1 MSDAM
6 INKPPSSPI
15 KAPLQQGSVEVI
27 ENAENGVNQ
36 QSSNEEKGEVS
47 SNEAHHAPKL
57 TDIRFIMVLVGFGMA
72 FIGSQIQPLLFAA
85 LIPLIAADLD
95 AHPLIVWFFSTQLVA
110 VGVIAPF
117 IGPLADLF
125 GRKPIT
131 IIGVFSSLLGMI
143 VCAATPNAAGY
154 IAGQA
159 LTGIGLAA
167 QELMA
172 ITAIVEIVPT
182 RYRGYYVAI
191 IVASFLPFAPGSL
204 YGTLIAETSW
214 RYCACFIAIWNLI
227 TVVLVFLFY
236 NPPPRTNSA
245 GLTWQQKLKHID
257 FIGGFLMSGG
267 LVMFLVGFN
276 WGGQLYP
283 WHSARVIS
291 FLTIGLA
298 MLVFFFFY
306 EWLLAPYPMFPR
318 RLMRHPRTFMALM
331 VVIAMAGIN
340 YIPVLFFWVMQAVGV
355 YNSDFKMLGIRTLP
369 FGFCILGGA
378 LIAALVVSAFKGH
391 LRTIMSFFC
400 IMQCAAIGSLVAV
413 DVHNINT
420 VWAPLCLGLLGV
432 GGVLIPNQIIITV
445 ICPDDLIATATCLTV
460 CLRAV
465 GQVVG
470 VSIFY
475 TQFVSVLTARTL
487 KIVIPVALQSGI
499 GDLDTLQNM
508 MPDLLAE
515 AYSQWVLSVPAL
527 DTPEKIS
534 NLHEAVITAFGGAFA
549 RVYYI
554 SIAFG
559 GTAVIAS
566 FFIENLNNLMDHHI
580 AVHYF

>member
-1 MSDAM
+1 MSGELNNN
-6 INKPPSSPI
+6 INS
-15 KAPLQQGSVEVI
+15 GSNKGPDGLHEGNVQVV
-27 ENAENGVNQ
+27 ENAVNQ
-36 QSSNEEKGEVS
+36 SSSNEEKGELVDC
-47 SNEAHHAPKL
+47 EARHAPKIS
-57 TDIRFIMVLVGFGMA
+57 DIRFIMVLVGFGMA
-72 FIGSQIQPLLFAA
+72 FIGSQVQPLIFAA
-85 LIPLIAADLD
+85 LIPVVAASLN
-95 AHPLIVWFFSTQLVA
+95 AHSLLVWFFSTQLVA
-110 VGVIAPF
+110 IGVIAPF

-131 IIGVFSSLLGMI
+131 IAGVLSSMIGMI
-143 VCAATPNAAGY
+143 TCAATPNAAGY
-154 IAGQA
+154 IAGQV
-159 LTGIGLAA
+159 LTGIGIAA

-182 RYRGYYVAI
+182 RYRGYYIAI
-191 IVASFLPFAPGSL
+191 IVTSFLPFSPGSL

-214 RYCACFIAIWNLI
+214 RYCACMIAIWNLI
-227 TVVLVFLFY
+227 TVVLIACFY
-236 NPPPRTNSA
+236 HPPPRTNGA
-245 GLTWQQKLKHID
+245 GLSWHQKLRQID
-257 FIGGFLMSGG
+257 FVGGFFMSGG
-267 LVMFLVGFN
+267 IVMFLVGFN

-283 WHSARVIS
+283 WHSARVIA

-298 MLVFFFFY
+298 MLVFFFIY
-306 EWLLAPYPMFPR
+306 EIFIAPYPMFPR

-331 VVIAMAGIN
+331 VVILMAGIN
-340 YIPVLFFWVMQAVGV
+340 YIPVLFFWVLQAVGV
-355 YNSDFKMLGIRTLP
+355 YGSDFLMLGIRTLP

-391 LRTIMSFFC
+391 LRAIMSFFC
-400 IMQCAAIGSLVAV
+400 IMQCAAIGSLTAV

-465 GQVVG
+465 GQVIG
-470 VSIFY
+470 TSIFY

-487 KIVIPVALQSGI
+487 KMVIPVALQCGI
-499 GDLDTLQNM
+499 DDFDTLSNM
-508 MPDLLAE
+508 MPDLLSE
-515 AYSQWVLSVPAL
+515 AWDKWVLTVPAL
-527 DTPEKIS
+527 DTPDKIAT
-534 NLHEAVITAFGGAFA
+534 LHEAVITAFGGAFA
-549 RVYYI
+549 RVYFI

-559 GTAVIAS
+559 ATAIIAS
-566 FFIENLNNLMDHHI
+566 FFIENLNSLMDEHI